1 MVLELELVVAGV
13 DGGLGV
19 AAEVFAAVE
28 FVGVESVKCCES
40 VVRAI
45 LTVVYLSVGYFLD
58 GVGEDTHWSSIL
70 FDWGVSVG
78 HAEHF

>member
-1 MVLELELVVAGV
+1 VVLELELVVAGV

-40 VVRAI
+40 VV
-45 LTVVYLSVGYFLD
+45 
-58 GVGEDTHWSSIL
+58 
-70 FDWGVSVG
+70 
-78 HAEHF
+78 